1 MRKDDH
7 SRNKNSQNES
17 RATAMGQ
24 HPVAEK
30 SSSRR
35 KPVIKSFETQMKED
49 LAKEKRY
56 YEELVGIADD
66 NKFGSSDPQ
75 KNLDEIRRKIKKDQ
89 SSLKTIKQNVK
100 SKGLDQLKKEI
111 QEQQIA
117 INGVLNSGID
127 QWKVKYLY
135 PFGNIA
141 PIVDDNG

>member
-1 MRKDDH
+1 M
-7 SRNKNSQNES
+7 
-17 RATAMGQ
+17 
-24 HPVAEK
+24 
-30 SSSRR
+30 
-35 KPVIKSFETQMKED
+35 
-49 LAKEKRY
+49 AKEKRY
-56 YEELVGIADD
+56 YEELVGIADVD
-66 NKFGSSDPQ
+66 TFPKNSDPQ

-127 QWKVKYLY
+127 QWKIKYLY

>member
-1 MRKDDH
+1 
-7 SRNKNSQNES
+7 
-17 RATAMGQ
+17 MGQ
-24 HPVAEK
+24 HSVVEK
-30 SSSRR
+30 SASRR
-35 KPVIKSFETQMKED
+35 KPVIKSFETQMQES
-49 LAKEKRY
+49 LAKERRY

>member
-24 HPVAEK
+24 HSVVEK
-30 SSSRR
+30 SASRR
-35 KPVIKSFETQMKED
+35 KPVIKSFETQMQES
-49 LAKEKRY
+49 LAKERRY